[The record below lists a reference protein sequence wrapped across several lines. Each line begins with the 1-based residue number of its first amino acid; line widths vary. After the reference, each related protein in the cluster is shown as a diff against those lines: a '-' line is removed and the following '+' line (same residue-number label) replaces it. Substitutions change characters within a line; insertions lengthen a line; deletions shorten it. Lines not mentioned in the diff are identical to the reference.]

1 MPEREFKSFSIGD
14 SQEPESK
21 IHWIQESFPTFAEFA
36 AESYHE
42 SGRGVVALGLQQGEP
57 ENSPVH
63 FYPMLYVPTDE
74 IKTWGWK
81 NHDAILQMAN
91 DYTPL
96 QEFILVL
103 MRYDWEQVVRASLVS
118 KPQSSRGK

>member
-14 SQEPESK
+14 RQEPASD

-36 AESYHE
+36 AESYNE
-42 SGRGVVALGLQQGEP
+42 SGRGVIALGLQQTEL
-57 ENSPVH
+57 EESVAH

-74 IKTWGWK
+74 IKTWRWK
-81 NHDAILQMAN
+81 NQDAILQMAN
-91 DYTPL
+91 GYTPL

-103 MRYDWEQVVRASLVS
+103 MRYDWELVMRASLVS
-118 KPQSSRGK
+118 KLQSRRGK